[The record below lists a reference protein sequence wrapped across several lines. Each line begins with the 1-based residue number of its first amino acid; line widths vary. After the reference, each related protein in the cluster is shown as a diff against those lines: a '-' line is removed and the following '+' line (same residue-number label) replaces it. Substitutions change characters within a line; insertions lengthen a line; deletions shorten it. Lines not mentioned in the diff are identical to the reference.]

1 MSIDKV
7 LSIFSSKVFYMI
19 AIPLFVLLITLMV
32 LMLIKKRRRLKSERE
47 MEELLDELGMRRT
60 SINPVYLEKGFVP
73 IVEQLVYSYY
83 SQQPQLIPAQ
93 SMTHVLYMEWYNRL
107 KREHDLKIKKTLYNF
122 RMTKAKIA
130 KIDNS
135 SYIDIRA
142 EMDAEFE
149 VDYLYDDVT
158 QQERISKKFRQTF
171 IFLNMNDCWVL
182 EKVLPE
188 QILAA

>member
-1 MSIDKV
+1 
-7 LSIFSSKVFYMI
+7 MI

-32 LMLIKKRRRLKSERE
+32 LMLINKRRRLKSERE

-60 SINPVYLEKGFVP
+60 SINPVYLEKGFAP

-83 SQQPQLIPAQ
+83 SQQPQLIPGH

-122 RMTKAKIA
+122 KMTKAKIA